1 MLGNFNPKAIQ
12 ELKNLRAETNEG
24 ETSALLHFAQI
35 HFNKTS
41 FNTAED
47 LVNFLNKIPDD
58 ECDRFI
64 SELIR
69 TTEE

>member
-12 ELKNLRAETNEG
+12 ELKNLRAETNKE
-24 ETSALLHFAQI
+24 EPSALLHFAQI

-41 FNTAED
+41 FNTAQD
-47 LVNFLNKIPDD
+47 LVNFLNELPDD

-64 SELIR
+64 SELLR
-69 TTEE
+69 ATE

>member
-1 MLGNFNPKAIQ
+1 MLGNFNPKSIQ
-12 ELKNLRAETNEG
+12 ELRKLRAETK
-24 ETSALLHFAQI
+24 ETERSALLHFAQI

-41 FNTAED
+41 FNTVED

-69 TTEE
+69 TTKQ